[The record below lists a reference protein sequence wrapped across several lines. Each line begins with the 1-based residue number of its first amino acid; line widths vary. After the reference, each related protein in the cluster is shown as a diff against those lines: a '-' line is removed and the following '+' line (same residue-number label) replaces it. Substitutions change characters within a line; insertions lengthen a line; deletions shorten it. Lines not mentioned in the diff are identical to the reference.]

1 MKVSG
6 SASAARAEGSVLRA
20 ADQTGVTGGKSALA
34 GKRRRHLIARKL
46 TPVFT
51 VGREEEHEF
60 AIHGIAESQAFVWGP
75 AAQSVQKEFLAR
87 ISVLQL
93 PGFTAVGRLVNARF
107 FAFAARHH
115 ISVIGV
121 ERNDSAKVEL
131 VSAVHV
137 KALPGPAFVL
147 RLQNHAV
154 GAGNPDYR
162 DGLSVG
168 AMYIGGTH
176 ATQIRIEAAG
186 LHFPPLRLRR
196 NAK

>member
-6 SASAARAEGSVLRA
+6 GASSARAEGSVLRA

-51 VGREEEHEF
+51 VGREEEQEF

-75 AAQSVQKEFLAR
+75 AAQGVQEEFLAC

-93 PGFTAVGRLVNARF
+93 PGFVAVGRLVNARF

-137 KALPGPAFVL
+137 KALPGPAFAESF
-147 RLQNHAV
+147 RST
-154 GAGNPDYR
+154 P
-162 DGLSVG
+162 
-168 AMYIGGTH
+168 MKIGRAH
-176 ATQIRIEAAG
+176 V
-186 LHFPPLRLRR
+186 
-196 NAK
+196 